1 MTGQSDIAIVGGG
14 LVGSA
19 LAFGLATRGVTV
31 ALFDPE
37 ADDLHASVG
46 NFGLVWV
53 QSKGLGAPAYADLS
67 RRSARAWTDFAADI
81 AERSGENPAYDNC
94 GGIKIALGEAELAT
108 LQETVHRLHNQGAHD
123 VEIISREALVERVPS
138 VGPEAV
144 GGAWCP
150 ADGHADPLATHLA
163 LRGAL
168 AGTGRARVVR
178 RRVDDITPDG
188 EGFAIT
194 AEGERFAAGK
204 VVLTAG
210 LGTTALATKLGL
222 NVPLQPQRGQI
233 LVTEKLPPFLGP
245 ACFTVRQTSQGSVLI
260 GNSKED
266 VGFDRGTT
274 PAVGHAIA
282 ERAVRMFP
290 CLAEARVVR
299 QWGALRVMSPD
310 GLPIYAQS
318 EPHPGAMALSCHSG
332 VTLAAAHAGEV
343 AEAVIAGTLAAQ
355 YPAFSP
361 DRFAEV
367 PA

>member
-1 MTGQSDIAIVGGG
+1 MRTGSDIAVVGGG

-19 LAFGLATRGVTV
+19 LAFGLATRGATVT
-31 ALFDPE
+31 LFDPD

-53 QSKGLGAPAYADLS
+53 QSKGIGAPAYADLS
-67 RRSARAWTDFAADI
+67 RRSAAAWDAFAADI
-81 AERSGENPAYDNC
+81 AERSGENPAYERC
-94 GGIKIALGEAELAT
+94 GGVKIALSETELAA
-108 LQETVHRLHNQGAHD
+108 LDDTVRRLHNQGAGD
-123 VEIISREALVERVPS
+123 VEVISREALVERVPS

-163 LRGAL
+163 LRAAL
-168 AGTGRARVVR
+168 LGTGRARVVR
-178 RRVDDITPDG
+178 RRVDDVTP
-188 EGFAIT
+188 EGGGFVLT
-194 AEGERFAAGK
+194 AQGERFAAGQ

-210 LGTTALATKLGL
+210 LGTTALAAELGL
-222 NVPLQPQRGQI
+222 DVPLKPQRGQI
-233 LVTEKLPPFLGP
+233 LVTEKLPHFLDP
-245 ACFTVRQTSQGSVLI
+245 ACFIVRQTNQGSVLI
-260 GNSKED
+260 GDSKED
-266 VGFDRGTT
+266 VGYDRGTT
-274 PAVGHAIA
+274 TEVGGAIA
-282 ERAVRMFP
+282 ARAVRMFP
-290 CLAEARVVR
+290 RLAGVRVVR

-318 EPHPGAMALSCHSG
+318 EAHPGAMALSCHSG

-343 AEAVIAGTLAAQ
+343 AEAVLAETLAER

-361 DRFAEV
+361 RRFAEV

>member
-1 MTGQSDIAIVGGG
+1 MSARPDIAVVGGG

-19 LAFGLATRGVTV
+19 LAFGLVSRGVTV
-31 ALFDPE
+31 ALFDPD

-53 QSKGLGAPAYADLS
+53 QSKGIGAPEYAALS
-67 RRSARAWTDFAADI
+67 RRSAADWTHFAADI
-81 AERSGENPAYDNC
+81 AERSGEDPAYSRC
-94 GGIKIALGEAELAT
+94 GGIKIALEESELET
-108 LQETVHRLHNQGAHD
+108 LRRTVHRLHNQGADD
-123 VEIISREALVERVPS
+123 VEIISRDELVARVPS

-144 GGAWCP
+144 GGAWCA

-168 AGTGRARVVR
+168 VRSGRATVVR
-178 RRVDDITPDG
+178 RKVDEIVPDG
-188 EGFAIT
+188 GGFRLT
-194 AEGERFAAGK
+194 AEGEQFAADK

-210 LGTTALATKLGL
+210 LGTTDIAAQLGL
-222 NVPLQPQRGQI
+222 HVPLKPQRGQI
-233 LVTEKLPPFLGP
+233 LVTERLDPFLDP
-245 ACFTVRQTSQGSVLI
+245 ACFIVRQTQAGSVMI
-260 GNSKED
+260 GDSKED

-274 PAVGHAIA
+274 SAVGAAIA
-282 ERAVRMFP
+282 ARAVRMFP
-290 CLAEARVVR
+290 RLADARIVR

-310 GLPIYAQS
+310 GLPVYAQS
-318 EPHPGAMALSCHSG
+318 KTHPGAMALSCHSG

-343 AEAVIAGTLAAQ
+343 AEAVVDGSLAAR

-367 PA
+367 CA